1 MEKLNL
7 YPCDRHEI
15 SNLPL
20 GPLTVL
26 DTPIVDMPS
35 TGMVKCFFDI
45 VMDIPAC
52 PLTNITKA
60 MQDKSTASLPK
71 PFGPARPTEAPVRF
85 DLAILKQDNEK
96 FCAVKIIN
104 LKDKVKVDIARSMC
118 YGKPYVVNWAG
129 QVKTMKK
136 CVWILAWFMT
146 TTGREE
152 RICPQI

>member
-15 SNLPL
+15 
-20 GPLTVL
+20 L